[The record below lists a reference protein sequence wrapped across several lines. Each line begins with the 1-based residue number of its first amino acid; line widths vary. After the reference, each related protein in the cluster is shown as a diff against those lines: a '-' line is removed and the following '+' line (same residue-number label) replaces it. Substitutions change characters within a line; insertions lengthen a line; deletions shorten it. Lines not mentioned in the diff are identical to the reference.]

1 MDSNSNPEPL
11 TADLPVATGP
21 FPGVTR
27 RQTAFTFRKR
37 RRCIQLPLPNGV
49 DLTSLAG
56 QAVMLLIDDSGSMF
70 MPGADKDGL
79 RYTAAA
85 SVADLLRRLD
95 VAALGVVHWG
105 SYCPADLT
113 LRPTTPM
120 NVRGVDMALR
130 APASPLGG
138 TNLSAALQY
147 AHAVA
152 QLDVPHLMPNYLVI
166 TDGLESV
173 GRSLEKTLA
182 ILPSR
187 SVRVLL
193 VDRAKK
199 CDHHTEQRWRSL
211 PLSAFLRLDAND
223 PDEWA
228 WAAAVA
234 LFANLQ
240 TAYPHLPGQTQRKY
254 LW

>member
-1 MDSNSNPEPL
+1 MPNDISPGSL
-11 TADLPVATGP
+11 TANLPVATGP
-21 FPGVTR
+21 FQGSVRPP
-27 RQTAFTFRKR
+27 TAFTFRKR
-37 RRCIQLPLPNGV
+37 RRCLRLPIFDGMDV
-49 DLTSLAG
+49 TSVKG

-70 MPGADKDGL
+70 RPEADLGGL

-95 VAALGVVHWG
+95 VAAMGILHWG
-105 SYCPADLT
+105 SYCPADLL

-120 NVRGVDMALR
+120 NVRSVDMALR
-130 APASPLGG
+130 MPASPLGG
-138 TNLSAALQY
+138 TDLAAALRH
-147 AHAVA
+147 AHSVA
-152 QLDVPHLMPNYLVI
+152 QQDVPHLLPSYLVI
-166 TDGLESV
+166 TDGLESL

-182 ILPSR
+182 VLPPR

-193 VDRAKK
+193 VDRAGR
-199 CDHHTEQRWRSL
+199 CDRYMEQRWREL
-211 PLSAFLRLDAND
+211 PLSSFIRLDAND

-228 WAAAVA
+228 WASAVA

-240 TAYPHLPGQTQRKY
+240 TAYPELPEPSQRRY